1 MKNFGVGGCLAVAL
15 IFCSE
20 TALAA
25 TQAATQPLVASAS
38 DDIPEPTDLTLF
50 LIGIAGLVI
59 GLRSGRT
66 RLRQNEEQ

>member
-1 MKNFGVGGCLAVAL
+1 MKNFIVGGCLAVAL

-25 TQAATQPLVASAS
+25 TQAAAQPVVASAS
-38 DDIPEPTDLTLF
+38 DDIPAPTDLALF
-50 LIGIAGLVI
+50 LIGVTGLVI